1 MTDHD
6 APASQ
11 LWLVRHGET
20 EWSASGRHTSR
31 TDLDLTEAGVEAA
44 RSVADKLRGTSFAR
58 VLSSP
63 LLRARRTAEL
73 AGAGSPELVEDLH
86 EWDYG
91 DDEGL
96 TTPQIRE
103 DRPGWTV
110 WADGPRGG
118 ESAAEVGARAD
129 RVVALVREAD
139 GPVLAFSHGH
149 FCRVLGARWL
159 GLPVTAGAH
168 LKLQREARRM
178 AMRHDARLKA
188 EERARWKRMTKEYR
202 EHGRNRL

>member
-1 MTDHD
+1 MTHHE

-31 TDLDLTEAGVEAA
+31 TDLDLTETGVEAA
-44 RSVADKLRGTSFAR
+44 RSVADTLRGTSFAR

-73 AGAGSPELVEDLH
+73 AGAGSPELVEDLR

-96 TTPQIRE
+96 TTTKIRE
-103 DRPGWTV
+103 SRPGWTV
-110 WADGPRGG
+110 WRDGPQGG
-118 ESAAEVGARAD
+118 ETCAEVGVRAD
-129 RVVALVREAD
+129 RVIELVRAMD

-149 FCRVLGARWL
+149 FSRVLGARWL
-159 GLPVTAGAH
+159 GLEVTDGAH
-168 LKLQREARRM
+168 LALSTASVSV
-178 AMRHDARLKA
+178 LGW
-188 EERARWKRMTKEYR
+188 ERDTPAVLHWNHT
-202 EHGRNRL
+202 GTLC

>member
-1 MTDHD
+1 MTDRD

-96 TTPQIRE
+96 TTAQIRE
-103 DRPGWTV
+103 SRPGWTV
-110 WADGPRGG
+110 WRDGPQGG
-118 ESAAEVGARAD
+118 ETCAEVGARAD
-129 RVVALVREAD
+129 RVVELVRAVD

-149 FCRVLGARWL
+149 FSRVLGARWL
-159 GLPVTAGAH
+159 GLDVTEGAH
-168 LKLQREARRM
+168 LALSTASVSV
-178 AMRHDARLKA
+178 LGW
-188 EERARWKRMTKEYR
+188 ERDTPAVLHWNHT
-202 EHGRNRL
+202 GTLC

>member
-1 MTDHD
+1 MTDHG

-20 EWSASGRHTSR
+20 EWSESGRHTSR

-44 RSVADKLRGTSFAR
+44 RSVAEKLRGTSFAR

-73 AGAGSPELVEDLH
+73 AGYPSAELLDDLK

-91 DDEGL
+91 ADEGL
-96 TTPQIRE
+96 TTAEIRE
-103 DRPGWTV
+103 SRPGWTV
-110 WADGPRGG
+110 WADGPAGG
-118 ESAAEVGARAD
+118 ETCEEVGARAD
-129 RVVALVREAD
+129 RVIELVRAVD

-149 FCRVLGARWL
+149 FSRVLGARWL
-159 GLPVTAGAH
+159 GLEVTDGAH
-168 LKLQREARRM
+168 LTLSTASVSV
-178 AMRHDARLKA
+178 LGW
-188 EERARWKRMTKEYR
+188 ERDTPAVLHWNHT
-202 EHGRNRL
+202 GTLC

>member
-1 MTDHD
+1 MTDRD
-6 APASQ
+6 APTSQ

-31 TDLDLTEAGVEAA
+31 TDLDLTDAGVEAA

-96 TTPQIRE
+96 TTAQIRE
-103 DRPGWTV
+103 SRPGWTV
-110 WADGPRGG
+110 WRDGPRGG
-118 ESAAEVGARAD
+118 ETCAEVGARAD
-129 RVVALVREAD
+129 RVVELVRAVD

-149 FCRVLGARWL
+149 FSRVLGARWL
-159 GLPVTAGAH
+159 GLDVTEGAH
-168 LKLQREARRM
+168 LALSTASVSV
-178 AMRHDARLKA
+178 LGW
-188 EERARWKRMTKEYR
+188 ERDTPAVLHWNHT
-202 EHGRNRL
+202 GTLC

>member
-1 MTDHD
+1 MTDRD

-31 TDLDLTEAGVEAA
+31 TDLDLTDAGVEAA

-96 TTPQIRE
+96 TTAQIRE
-103 DRPGWTV
+103 ARPGWTV
-110 WADGPRGG
+110 WRDGPRGG
-118 ESAAEVGARAD
+118 ETCAEVGARAD
-129 RVVALVREAD
+129 RVVELVRAVD

-149 FCRVLGARWL
+149 FSRVLGARWL
-159 GLPVTAGAH
+159 GLDVTEGAH
-168 LKLQREARRM
+168 LALSTASVSV
-178 AMRHDARLKA
+178 LGW
-188 EERARWKRMTKEYR
+188 ERDTPAVLHWNHT
-202 EHGRNRL
+202 GTLC

>member
-1 MTDHD
+1 MTDHE

-44 RSVADKLRGTSFAR
+44 RSVAEKLRGTSFAR

-73 AGAGSPELVEDLH
+73 AGAGSPELVEDLR

-96 TTPQIRE
+96 TTAQIRE
-103 DRPGWTV
+103 SRPGWTV
-110 WADGPRGG
+110 WRDGPQGG
-118 ESAAEVGARAD
+118 ETCAEVGARAD
-129 RVVALVREAD
+129 RVIELVRAVD

-149 FCRVLGARWL
+149 FSRVLGARWL
-159 GLPVTAGAH
+159 GLEVTEGAH
-168 LKLQREARRM
+168 LALSTASVSV
-178 AMRHDARLKA
+178 LGW
-188 EERARWKRMTKEYR
+188 ERDTPALLHWNHT
-202 EHGRNRL
+202 GTLC

>member
-1 MTDHD
+1 MPTSEQ
-6 APASQ
+6 PSSQ

-31 TDLDLTEAGVEAA
+31 TDLDLTAAGVDAA
-44 RSVADKLRGTSFAR
+44 ESVAVKLRGTSFAA
-58 VLSSP
+58 VLTSP

-73 AGAGSPELVEDLH
+73 AGYGSPPADPDLK

-96 TTPQIRE
+96 TTAQIRV

-118 ESAAEVGARAD
+118 ETCADVGARAD
-129 RVVALVREAD
+129 RVIARVRAVD

-159 GLPVTAGAH
+159 GLDPTDGAH
-168 LKLQREARRM
+168 LTLSTASVSV
-178 AMRHDARLKA
+178 LGW
-188 EERARWKRMTKEYR
+188 ERDTPAVLHWNHT
-202 EHGRNRL
+202 GTLC

>member
-1 MTDHD
+1 MTDRD

-96 TTPQIRE
+96 TTAQIRE
-103 DRPGWTV
+103 SRPGWTV
-110 WADGPRGG
+110 WRDGPQGG
-118 ESAAEVGARAD
+118 ETCAEVGARAD
-129 RVVALVREAD
+129 RVVELVRAVD

-149 FCRVLGARWL
+149 FSRVLGARWL
-159 GLPVTAGAH
+159 GLEVTDGAH
-168 LKLQREARRM
+168 LALSTASVSV
-178 AMRHDARLKA
+178 LGW
-188 EERARWKRMTKEYR
+188 ERDTPAVLHWNHT
-202 EHGRNRL
+202 GTLC

>member
-1 MTDHD
+1 MTDRD
-6 APASQ
+6 SPASQ

-31 TDLDLTEAGVEAA
+31 TDLDLTDAGVEAA

-96 TTPQIRE
+96 TTAQIRE
-103 DRPGWTV
+103 SRPGWTV
-110 WADGPRGG
+110 WRDGPRGG
-118 ESAAEVGARAD
+118 ETCAEVGARAD
-129 RVVALVREAD
+129 RVVELVRAVD

-149 FCRVLGARWL
+149 FSRVLGARWL
-159 GLPVTAGAH
+159 GLDVTEGAH
-168 LKLQREARRM
+168 LALSTASVSV
-178 AMRHDARLKA
+178 LGW
-188 EERARWKRMTKEYR
+188 ERDTPAVLHWNHT
-202 EHGRNRL
+202 GTLC

>member
-1 MTDHD
+1 MTDHT

-31 TDLDLTEAGVEAA
+31 TDLDLTEAGVESA
-44 RSVADKLRGTSFAR
+44 RSVAEKLRGTSFAR

-73 AGAGSPELVEDLH
+73 AGAGSPELVEDLR

-96 TTPQIRE
+96 TTAQIRE
-103 DRPGWTV
+103 SRPGWTV
-110 WADGPRGG
+110 WRDGPQGG
-118 ESAAEVGARAD
+118 ETCAEVGVRAD
-129 RVVALVREAD
+129 RVIELVRAVD
-139 GPVLAFSHGH
+139 APVLAFSHGH
-149 FCRVLGARWL
+149 FSRVLGARWL
-159 GLPVTAGAH
+159 GLEVTDGAH
-168 LKLQREARRM
+168 LTLSTASVSV
-178 AMRHDARLKA
+178 LGW
-188 EERARWKRMTKEYR
+188 ERDTPAVLHWNHT
-202 EHGRNRL
+202 GTLC

>member
-1 MTDHD
+1 MTDRD

-31 TDLDLTEAGVEAA
+31 TDLDLTDAGVEAA

-96 TTPQIRE
+96 TTAQIRE
-103 DRPGWTV
+103 SRPGWTV
-110 WADGPRGG
+110 WRDGPRSG
-118 ESAAEVGARAD
+118 ETCAEVGARAD
-129 RVVALVREAD
+129 RVVELVRAVD

-149 FCRVLGARWL
+149 FSRVLGARWL
-159 GLPVTAGAH
+159 GLDVTEGAH
-168 LKLQREARRM
+168 LALSTASVSVLGWDRDTPAVL
-178 AMRHDARLKA
+178 HWNHTGTLC
-188 EERARWKRMTKEYR
+188 
-202 EHGRNRL
+202 

>member
-1 MTDHD
+1 MTDHGG
-6 APASQ
+6 PVSQ

-63 LLRARRTAEL
+63 LLRALHTAEL
-73 AGAGSPELVEDLH
+73 AGVGTPELVEDLR

-91 DDEGL
+91 ADEGL
-96 TTPQIRE
+96 TTAQIRE
-103 DRPGWTV
+103 SRPGWTV
-110 WADGPRGG
+110 WRDAPAGG
-118 ESAAEVGARAD
+118 ETCAEVGARAD
-129 RVVALVREAD
+129 RVIELVRAVA

-149 FCRVLGARWL
+149 FSRVLGARWL
-159 GLPVTAGAH
+159 GLEVTDGAH
-168 LKLQREARRM
+168 LTLSTASVSV
-178 AMRHDARLKA
+178 LGW
-188 EERARWKRMTKEYR
+188 ERDTPAVLHWNHT
-202 EHGRNRL
+202 GTLC

>member
-1 MTDHD
+1 MTDRD

-73 AGAGSPELVEDLH
+73 AGAGSPALVEDLR

-91 DDEGL
+91 ADEGL
-96 TTPQIRE
+96 TTAQIRE
-103 DRPGWTV
+103 SRPGWTV
-110 WADGPRGG
+110 WRDGPQGG
-118 ESAAEVGARAD
+118 ETCAEVGARAD
-129 RVVALVREAD
+129 RVVELVRAVD

-149 FCRVLGARWL
+149 FSRVLGARWL
-159 GLPVTAGAH
+159 GLEVTDGAH
-168 LKLQREARRM
+168 LTLSTASVSV
-178 AMRHDARLKA
+178 LGW
-188 EERARWKRMTKEYR
+188 ERDTPAVLHWNHT
-202 EHGRNRL
+202 GTLC

>member
-73 AGAGSPELVEDLH
+73 AGAGSPALVEDLR

-91 DDEGL
+91 ADEGL
-96 TTPQIRE
+96 TTAQIRE
-103 DRPGWTV
+103 SRPGWTV
-110 WADGPRGG
+110 WRDGPQGG
-118 ESAAEVGARAD
+118 ETCAEVGARAD
-129 RVVALVREAD
+129 RVVELVRAVD

-149 FCRVLGARWL
+149 FSRVLGARWL
-159 GLPVTAGAH
+159 GLEVTDGAH
-168 LKLQREARRM
+168 LTLSTASVSV
-178 AMRHDARLKA
+178 LGW
-188 EERARWKRMTKEYR
+188 ERDTPAVLHWNHT
-202 EHGRNRL
+202 GTLC

>member
-1 MTDHD
+1 MTDHT

-44 RSVADKLRGTSFAR
+44 RSVAVKLRGTSFAR

-73 AGAGSPELVEDLH
+73 AGAGSPELVEDLR

-91 DDEGL
+91 ADEGL
-96 TTPQIRE
+96 TTAEIRE
-103 DRPGWTV
+103 SRPGWTV
-110 WADGPRGG
+110 WADGPAGG
-118 ESAAEVGARAD
+118 ETCEEVGARAD
-129 RVVALVREAD
+129 RVIELVRAVD

-149 FCRVLGARWL
+149 FSRVLGARWL
-159 GLPVTAGAH
+159 GLEVTDGAH
-168 LKLQREARRM
+168 LTLSTASVSV
-178 AMRHDARLKA
+178 LGW
-188 EERARWKRMTKEYR
+188 ERDTPAVLHWNHT
-202 EHGRNRL
+202 GTLC

>member
-1 MTDHD
+1 MTDHG

-44 RSVADKLRGTSFAR
+44 RSVADKLRGTSFVR

-73 AGAGSPELVEDLH
+73 AGAGSPELVGDLR

-96 TTPQIRE
+96 TTAQIRE
-103 DRPGWTV
+103 SRPGWTV
-110 WADGPRGG
+110 WRDGPQGG
-118 ESAAEVGARAD
+118 ETCAEVGARAD
-129 RVVALVREAD
+129 RVVELVRAVD

-149 FCRVLGARWL
+149 FSRVLGARWL
-159 GLPVTAGAH
+159 GLEVTDGAH
-168 LKLQREARRM
+168 LTLSTASVSV
-178 AMRHDARLKA
+178 LGW
-188 EERARWKRMTKEYR
+188 ERDTPAILHWNHT
-202 EHGRNRL
+202 GTLC

>member
-1 MTDHD
+1 MTDRD

-31 TDLDLTEAGVEAA
+31 TDLDLTDAGVEAA

-96 TTPQIRE
+96 TTAQIRE
-103 DRPGWTV
+103 SRPGWTV
-110 WADGPRGG
+110 WRDGPQGG
-118 ESAAEVGARAD
+118 ETCAEVGARAD
-129 RVVALVREAD
+129 RVVELVRAVD

-149 FCRVLGARWL
+149 FSRVLGARWL
-159 GLPVTAGAH
+159 GLDVTEGAH
-168 LKLQREARRM
+168 LALSTASVSV
-178 AMRHDARLKA
+178 LGW
-188 EERARWKRMTKEYR
+188 ERDTPAVLHWNHT
-202 EHGRNRL
+202 GTLC